1 MKLKLSKKKEA
12 ELIKKFGHVPT
23 EEEILEKIKASQER
37 LMSALAGALKTAP
50 DDPKIR
56 KQLLEAVEKAAKLRG
71 EVYEKV
77 LKEKPPEIK
86 MPETAKELQEDNKV
100 N

>member
-1 MKLKLSKKKEA
+1 MKIKLSKKKEA

-23 EEEILEKIKASQER
+23 EKEILDKIKASQER
-37 LMSALAGALKTAP
+37 LITALAGALKTAP
-50 DDPKIR
+50 NDPEIR
-56 KQLLEAVEKAAKLRG
+56 KQLLAAVEKALQLRG

-77 LKEKPPEIK
+77 LKEKPPAIK
-86 MPETAKELQEDNKV
+86 IPNSADELLEGNKV

>member
-1 MKLKLSKKKEA
+1 MTLKISKKKEA

-23 EEEILEKIKASQER
+23 EDEILEKIKASQER

-56 KQLLEAVEKAAKLRG
+56 EQLLGAVEKAAKLRG

-77 LKEKPPEIK
+77 LKEKPPAIKIPNSAEEID
-86 MPETAKELQEDNKV
+86 EGNKV